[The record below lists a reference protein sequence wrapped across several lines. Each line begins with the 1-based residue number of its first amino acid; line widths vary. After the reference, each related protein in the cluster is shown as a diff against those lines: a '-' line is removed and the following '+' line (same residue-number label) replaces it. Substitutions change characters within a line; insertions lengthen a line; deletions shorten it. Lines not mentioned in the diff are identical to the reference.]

1 MEHLFESWD
10 KLKDKIRESYLFLFL
25 DYDGTLSP
33 IVNTPD
39 KAVIPSAVK
48 NLLRAISQNPK
59 CKIAIISGR
68 SLADIR
74 KRVGIKEIVYSG
86 NHGLELKGPKIKYNQ
101 TVSADYK
108 KVLSKIRAEL
118 ESKLKGI
125 DGAIIEDKGLALAVH
140 FRLAKKQDADL
151 IKALFREV
159 ALIPSVAKKIK
170 IRCGKKVLEAGLPI
184 EWDKGKIVLWLL
196 SRQKFIMN
204 DKHVTA
210 IYIGDDTTDEDAFRA
225 LKKDGITVFVGGH
238 KPSAAQYY
246 LNNSQEVYDFLGRII
261 NNANKV

>member
-1 MEHLFESWD
+1 MEHLFRNWD
-10 KLKDKIRESYLFLFL
+10 KLKDRVRGSYLFLFL

-33 IVNTPD
+33 IVSTPD
-39 KAVIPSAVK
+39 KAVIPLAAR
-48 NLLRAISQNPK
+48 NLLKEISQNSN

-74 KRVGIKEIVYSG
+74 NRVGIKEIVYSG

-118 ESKLKGI
+118 ELKLKDI

-140 FRLAKKQDADL
+140 FRLAGKKNSDL
-151 IKALFREV
+151 IKAVFREV
-159 ALIPSVAKKIK
+159 VLIPSVAKKIK

-196 SRQKFIMN
+196 SRQKFIMK
-204 DKHVTA
+204 DKNVTA

-225 LKKDGITVFVGGH
+225 LKKEGITVFVGGN
-238 KPSAAQYY
+238 KPSSAQYY
-246 LNNSQEVYDFLGRII
+246 LNNSKEVYDFLGRIL
-261 NNANKV
+261 NNANKA